1 MKEEHKY
8 DDIINLEH
16 PISKVHKQM
25 SLENRSAQF
34 APFAALVGYEE
45 AVKET
50 ERVTENRVEINEE
63 LRNRLDEKIYILQS
77 KIKEQPEVNITYFVP
92 DNKKKG
98 GKYQSITGKI
108 KQIDDDNK
116 LIVLK
121 NDIEIPINEIINI
134 SGEIVEIV

>member
-98 GKYQSITGKI
+98 GK
-108 KQIDDDNK
+108 
-116 LIVLK
+116 
-121 NDIEIPINEIINI
+121 IPKYNWKDKTNR
-134 SGEIVEIV
+134 